1 MVLKKFPITKQIF
14 VTICVATAVMLYF
27 IYYAFF
33 GSHGVIKYFSLKNE
47 LQNKELIKESL
58 VNKVQDKQNLV
69 NGMNS
74 KSLDLDLL
82 DEESRKNLG
91 YSGKKEI
98 VIYENIN
105 IAPNNKK

>member
-1 MVLKKFPITKQIF
+1 LKKFPLTKQIF
-14 VTICVATAVMLYF
+14 ITICVASVVAMYF

-33 GSHGVIKYFSLKNE
+33 GSKGVVKYFYLKNE
-47 LQNKELIKESL
+47 LANKELIKENL
-58 VNKVQDKQNLV
+58 INKVQEKQNLV
-69 NGMNS
+69 DGMNS

-98 VIYENIN
+98 VIYDDQD
-105 IAPNNKK
+105 AKK

>member
-1 MVLKKFPITKQIF
+1 LVLKKFPLTKQIF
-14 VTICVATAVMLYF
+14 VTICVAAAVMLYF

-33 GSHGVIKYFSLKNE
+33 GSKGVIKYFYLKSD

-58 VNKVQDKQNLV
+58 ANKVQDKQNLV
-69 NGMNS
+69 DGMNS

-91 YSGKKEI
+91 YSGKDEI
-98 VIYENIN
+98 VIYDENNSI
-105 IAPNNKK
+105 NKK